1 MSKEIGKIDKPAA
14 ENTILKRKIYLVQ
27 NIQNYFPENNEF
39 KTLLE
44 EYWDAISDQLDK
56 MESTA
61 GIITNIYIEGMWQS
75 FQEVEKIIQE
85 SSPASLKL
93 IKTRIGSGSNYIPIE
108 EESIYKRLIDLTRIV
123 QLGFV
128 SEKIKTLI
136 EEQYSETVSERQIH
150 IKTTID
156 QLQLG
161 EAGLFMLS
169 SVNHKFTD
177 DIEIFNIMPPALDK
191 INRWLQNNQ
200 QTVATQQEK
209 DREESEEG
217 QNKDSGLWTP

>member
-108 EESIYKRLIDLTRIV
+108 DESIYKRLIDLTRIV

-177 DIEIFNIMPPALDK
+177 DIEIFNVIPPALDK

>member
-44 EYWDAISDQLDK
+44 EYWDSISDQLDK

-93 IKTRIGSGSNYIPIE
+93 IKTRIGSGSNYIPVE
-108 EESIYKRLIDLTRIV
+108 DESIYKRLIDLTRIV

-136 EEQYSETVSERQIH
+136 EEQYSETVLERQIH

-169 SVNHKFTD
+169 SVNHKFSD
-177 DIEIFNIMPPALDK
+177 DIEIFNVIPPALDK

-200 QTVATQQEK
+200 QTVAAQQEK